1 MQKRVEA
8 INPDSDLQ
16 AFVNANRPENPQ
28 PPPRAQYMS
37 WDGTL
42 IEDLGPRKEAVQTKP
57 LNNSGASN
65 SAPQEV
71 KSVARVDNT
80 PKAVE
85 TKAAVVQT
93 APVQQVC
100 DEWGVL
106 YCLLF
111 HLALFFILF
120 FFLFFF
126 LLFFFLFLSILSI
139 FTLCFRFSYF
149 STCSCLT
156 C

>member
-42 IEDLGPRKEAVQTKP
+42 IEDLGPRKEQAVQSKP
-57 LNNSGASN
+57 LNNSGANQSN
-65 SAPQEV
+65 SEIKA
-71 KSVARVDNT
+71 ARVDNA

-85 TKAAVVQT
+85 TKVNQ
-93 APVQQVC
+93 PVQQAAPIQQVSLI
-100 DEWGVL
+100 VL
-106 YCLLF
+106 PGFHTSSFDFSFIRLL
-111 HLALFFILF
+111 
-120 FFLFFF
+120 
-126 LLFFFLFLSILSI
+126 LLLSPQ
-139 FTLCFRFSYF
+139 
-149 STCSCLT
+149 
-156 C
+156 